1 FALSGAAQLAR
12 LPRDAVLINIARGT
26 AVDEPAL
33 LDALRTGEL
42 AGAAL
47 DVFAREPLP
56 SDSPFWDMPNVLV
69 TPHSMSTAANEN
81 ARLTDLFCENLRRHS
96 NHDTLLNALDK
107 RRGS

>member
-1 FALSGAAQLAR
+1 M
-12 LPRDAVLINIARGT
+12 LINIARGS

-81 ARLTDLFCENLRRHS
+81 ARLTDLFCENLRAYSEGRPLR
-96 NHDTLLNALDK
+96 NVIDWE
-107 RRGS
+107 RGY